1 MNQFSKSLQI
11 IPVLDLQGG
20 QAVHAV
26 RGNRANYQPL
36 TGKYAPSPDPDA
48 ILRALESLVPT
59 RVAYVAD
66 LDAIQGNGNNL
77 QLLQCSLQ
85 RGWTIWLDS
94 GLRDE
99 IPASLPPKFVPIVG
113 TETVRSPAALKKIL
127 SCRVDCMV
135 SVDLREGAP
144 IHAPGCQWPAESA
157 FQLATRV
164 VGLGA
169 QRLILLD
176 LAVVGSSEGPAHL
189 ELAREIRKAFPQV
202 DLYLGG
208 GIRGTTDLMAC
219 QQAGITGVLVAT
231 ALQSGTLTSWITG

>member
-11 IPVLDLQGG
+11 IPVLDLLGG

-99 IPASLPPKFVPIVG
+99 IPAS
-113 TETVRSPAALKKIL
+113 
-127 SCRVDCMV
+127 
-135 SVDLREGAP
+135 
-144 IHAPGCQWPAESA
+144 
-157 FQLATRV
+157 
-164 VGLGA
+164 
-169 QRLILLD
+169 
-176 LAVVGSSEGPAHL
+176 
-189 ELAREIRKAFPQV
+189 
-202 DLYLGG
+202 
-208 GIRGTTDLMAC
+208 
-219 QQAGITGVLVAT
+219 
-231 ALQSGTLTSWITG
+231 